1 MVRVNCHSFS
11 TIISSYAARLHF
23 SHFSSA
29 GGSIQIHMF
38 GAYFGL
44 AVAYMLGPPRAYC
57 STQPTTNLST
67 IHTTQ
72 NNAVIPQEELLSM
85 LGTLFLFIY
94 WPSFNARALDAN
106 SHAQQRAIM
115 GTIFALCSSTI
126 GTFFASSFC
135 NTKSRK
141 FRTIEVQNAVLSGG
155 VAIGSV
161 CNMVLSLG
169 DCLLLGF
176 IGGVVSTVGFSRLQ
190 PILTKWGIYDACGVH
205 NLHALPALIG
215 GLASV
220 VLCYTKSYQ
229 HPETQL
235 FAHINQATRQF
246 WSICVTIVLA
256 VVAGL
261 LTGLVLRP
269 MRPISATDPYADSAY
284 WESEADEEQEN
295 DKRDINYASDLGAV
309 GNT

>member
-1 MVRVNCHSFS
+1 
-11 TIISSYAARLHF
+11 
-23 SHFSSA
+23 
-29 GGSIQIHMF
+29 
-38 GAYFGL
+38 
-44 AVAYMLGPPRAYC
+44 
-57 STQPTTNLST
+57 
-67 IHTTQ
+67 
-72 NNAVIPQEELLSM
+72 M

-94 WPSFNARALDAN
+94 WPSFNGRALEAN

-126 GTFFASSFC
+126 GAFFASSFC

-141 FRTIEVQNAVLSGG
+141 IRTIEVQNAVLSGG
-155 VAIGSV
+155 IAIGSV

-190 PILTKWGIYDACGVH
+190 PIFTKWGVYDACGVH
-205 NLHALPALIG
+205 NVHALPALVG

-229 HPETQL
+229 HPETLL
-235 FAHINQATRQF
+235 FAHTNQATRQF
-246 WSICVTIVLA
+246 WSICVTIV
-256 VVAGL
+256 VSIVTGL

-269 MRPISATDPYADSAY
+269 MRPISTTDPYVDSAY
-284 WESEADEEQEN
+284 WENEAEDGQES
-295 DKRDINYASDLGAV
+295 DDRGINYTSDLGAV

>member
-1 MVRVNCHSFS
+1 MYVIHTFP
-11 TIISSYAARLHF
+11 THIL
-23 SHFSSA
+23 A

-44 AVAYMLGPPRAYC
+44 AVAYILGPPRP
-57 STQPTTNLST
+57 TQPVSNFST
-67 IHTTQ
+67 AHSTRHKILL
-72 NNAVIPQEELLSM
+72 PQEELLSM

-94 WPSFNARALDAN
+94 WPSFNGRALQAN

-126 GTFFASSFC
+126 GAFFASSFC

-155 VAIGSV
+155 IAIGSV
-161 CNMVLSLG
+161 CNLVLSLG

-190 PILTKWGIYDACGVH
+190 PIFTKWGVYDACGVH
-205 NLHALPALIG
+205 YLHALPALVG

-220 VLCYTKSYQ
+220 VLCYTKSFQ
-229 HPETQL
+229 HPEMLL
-235 FAHINQATRQF
+235 FAHTNQATRQF
-246 WSICVTIVLA
+246 WSIGVTMVVSIVT
-256 VVAGL
+256 GL
-261 LTGLVLRP
+261 FTGLVLRS
-269 MRPISATDPYADSAY
+269 MRPIFTSDPYVDSVY
-284 WESEADEEQEN
+284 WENEAEDGLESGERGN
-295 DKRDINYASDLGAV
+295 NYASDLGAV